1 MDIDLKLLQYAV
13 VLARHRHFGRAA
25 AALRISQPTLSRNI
39 AALEK
44 QLGMRLFERSRV
56 DIAAT
61 AAGVDVLKM
70 AEELVG
76 RAKAISNRLEMVRK
90 GRGGRLRVAAS
101 TYVCDLAVYPAMID
115 LLNTNPSIGVEV
127 LEREWS
133 GTLDLVMADQA
144 DFAVMAVDRLATT
157 PGLRIDPL
165 GVLEFHVVCRAG
177 HPLLTKPA
185 LQPSDTAAHR
195 FVYMRQPLGRHL
207 DAEELD
213 VDASI
218 DPVTGELVPSI
229 SVSSCRRMLQ
239 VVAETNAITIAHISQ
254 VQADIDAGRLAV
266 LSLPWRKRTRAQIGF
281 VYKRQRTLLPAA
293 RAFMSLIRK
302 RMKSV
307 ID

>member
-90 GRGGRLRVAAS
+90 GRGGRLKVAAS

-115 LLNTNPSIGVEV
+115 LLNTNPSMGVEV
-127 LEREWS
+127 LEREWA

-144 DFAVMAVDRLATT
+144 DFAVMAVDRLPTT

-165 GVLEFHVVCRAG
+165 GTLEFHAVCRTG
-177 HPLLTKPA
+177 HPLLTKPM

-218 DPVTGELVPSI
+218 DPATGELVPSI
-229 SVSSCRRMLQ
+229 AVSSCRRMLQ
-239 VVAETNAITIAHISQ
+239 VVLQTNAITIAHISQ

-266 LSLPWRKRTRAQIGF
+266 LSLPWRKRAKAQIGF
-281 VYKRQRTLLPAA
+281 VYKRQRTLLPSA
-293 RAFMSLIRK
+293 RAFMSLIRR

-307 ID
+307 TG